1 MRLSIRPLP
10 GMRNTTKRPLKR
22 ALSLGAIGSGAMTE
36 LRTVCLYAGS
46 LDGARTAYREGAE
59 SLARTLAEQGIGVVY
74 GGGRAGLMGALA
86 DAALAAGGHVT
97 GVIPEQLRDRERAH
111 TGLPDLRV
119 VGSMHERKQLMADLS
134 DAFVAL
140 PGGIGTLEEL
150 IEVFTWAQLGVH
162 RCPLGVLNVEGY
174 YDGLLGFLDV
184 AMAEGFLREGTRA
197 RLLVDDDP
205 ERLVAQLRAWAAPDT
220 PQWLGRAAS

>member
-1 MRLSIRPLP
+1 MRRL
-10 GMRNTTKRPLKR
+10 
-22 ALSLGAIGSGAMTE
+22 AVYCGSAAPADP
-36 LRTVCLYAGS
+36 RYV
-46 LDGARTAYREGAE
+46 
-59 SLARTLAEQGIGVVY
+59 SLAAEVGRTLARRGIGIVY
-74 GGGRAGLMGALA
+74 GGGKLGLMGALA

-174 YDGLLGFLDV
+174 YDGLLAFLDV

-205 ERLVAQLRAWAAPDT
+205 ERLVAQLRAWKAPDT
-220 PQWLGRAAS
+220 PEWLGRAES